1 MTLNPIAQVPR
12 LVVVQPR
19 TPSGVADRWLPV
31 GVTTS
36 RAEAPRLTVVVKMT
50 LSFRQSSKATGPV
63 RARLAADQLPLSL
76 DEPSLAFDARPDE
89 LHYASDFAPRKA
101 AADVLVVGH
110 AHPAE
115 PVRHFTG
122 SVTLGELERRFA
134 VQCEEPLP
142 AIALA
147 CSSLVPGDDGE
158 PVPLGPT
165 QPPGHDDTWHGE
177 DFDYACYNAAHPL
190 QRTDSID
197 PSAPLRLIGL
207 SRHCSERFIK
217 LPGLAPQAW
226 VNDRFRG
233 VRPVELTADT
243 LWLDVDRELAVL
255 VWRGDVEVIEN
266 GSELERIVVSLD
278 RAERPRSHEQVLPLL
293 QRGQVAYAARPV
305 DLEPGADPIPTD
317 DDVLR
322 LHRYKTWRSRAPQ
335 PEISIEQYATI
346 SAELAECATPE
357 ERRDVMECHGFDEDG
372 WTIEERAWL
381 EKMAQGA
388 LDGDA
393 RLAAVYS
400 DLFVRAQ
407 DELAQANEAK
417 RTFAEYL
424 DIAEAM
430 AQTAEP
436 QKALADFGLT
446 LPMWMR
452 LDRRCRAEMT
462 DDGEL
467 EARYR
472 ERMGQLK
479 AAPPPMPED
488 PS

>member
-1 MTLNPIAQVPR
+1 MTIDPIAQVPR

-19 TPSGVADRWLPV
+19 TPSGIADRWLPV

-50 LSFRQSSKATGPV
+50 LSFRQSSKAQGPV
-63 RARLAADQLPLSL
+63 QARLAAEQLPLSL

-89 LHYASDFAPRKA
+89 LHYASDFPPRKA
-101 AADVLVVGH
+101 GADLLVVGH

-115 PVRHFTG
+115 PVQQLDG
-122 SVTLGELERRFA
+122 SVTLGELERKFA
-134 VQCEEPLP
+134 VRSDEPLP
-142 AIALA
+142 AIALS
-147 CSSLVPGDDGE
+147 CSSLVPGEDDE
-158 PVPLGPT
+158 PAPLGPT

-177 DFDYACYNAAHPL
+177 DFDYTCYNAAHPL
-190 QRTDSID
+190 QRTDAID
-197 PSAPLRLIGL
+197 PAAPVRLTGL
-207 SRHCSERFIK
+207 SRGCPTRFVK
-217 LPGLAPQAW
+217 LPGLVPQAW

-233 VRPVELTADT
+233 LRPVELKADT

-278 RAERPRSHEQVLPLL
+278 RADRPRSHEQVLPLL
-293 QRGQVAYAARPV
+293 QRAKVAYAARPV
-305 DLEPGADPIPTD
+305 DLEPGAEPIPTD

-346 SAELAECATPE
+346 SAELAECATPA

-381 EKMAQGA
+381 EKMTEGA
-388 LDGDA
+388 FDGDA
-393 RLAAVYS
+393 GLATVYS
-400 DLFVRAQ
+400 DHFIQAQ
-407 DELAQANEAK
+407 DALAQAKEAK
-417 RTFAEYL
+417 RGFAEYL

-430 AQTAEP
+430 AQTAAP
-436 QKALADFGLT
+436 QKALADYGLT

-452 LDRRCRAEMT
+452 LDRRCRAEMAN
-462 DDGEL
+462 DAEL
-467 EARYR
+467 EGQYR
-472 ERMGQLK
+472 ERMGRLK
-479 AAPPPMPED
+479 AAPPPMPDD